1 MKKKWIRFFVLIFAM
16 CLFVV
21 ALGATKSP
29 EAKYT
34 IDTPY
39 EYPILPGTQ
48 EWIDLGDV
56 IARRA
61 ACQIPENI
69 LPQMTT
75 EALLQSV
82 LDYPFL
88 NDIYAFNTLEM
99 GYETVKRRFN
109 GLQEL
114 ESRPDYLDTLT
125 NYCLKSHSFEED
137 EKSLKDYLAEKIYL
151 VVSSELDSISPT
163 SDPCQIKT
171 ILTPNRSSVPVIVGR
186 TYGVKSGLLGG
197 YVFTENEMKKSLEVD
212 KLNFPTAILLRGAS
226 NQNLPAYNCLSYALY
241 SQSPNNNSWM
251 QDVAGYENGP
261 WTYFTDGSYDLIVRD
276 YPGYNKMNNI
286 YSPKGFAQIGDIFVY
301 GYNADVYPFGPHH
314 VGIVNSLKYQSG
326 VDQVVSKWGAGG
338 LWLHKWGDCPY
349 TEDTGKAYSI
359 WRCAVP

>member
-1 MKKKWIRFFVLIFAM
+1 MKKRWTRFWVLLFAM
-16 CLFVV
+16 CLLVIT
-21 ALGATKSP
+21 LGAAQSP

-56 IARRA
+56 ITRRE
-61 ACQIPENI
+61 ACQIPEDI
-69 LPQMTT
+69 LHDMTT
-75 EALLQSV
+75 DALLKTV

-125 NYCLKSHSFEED
+125 NYCLQSYSLEED
-137 EKSLKDYLAEKIYL
+137 EKSLKDYLAEKMYL
-151 VVSSELDSISPT
+151 VTSSKLDTISPI

-171 ILTPNRSSVPVIVGR
+171 ILTPQKSSVPVIVGR
-186 TYGVKSGLLGG
+186 TYGVKSGLLGWEV
-197 YVFTENEMKKSLEVD
+197 YTEKEMKESIEANKLE
-212 KLNFPTAILLRGAS
+212 FPNATLLRGAS

-251 QDVAGYENGP
+251 QYVVGYETGP

-276 YPGYNKMNNI
+276 YPDYKMDNL
-286 YSPKGFAQIGDIFVY
+286 YSPKGPAQIGDIFVY
-301 GYNADVYPFGPHH
+301 GVNADVYPLGPTH

-326 VDQVVSKWGAGG
+326 VDQVVSKWGATG
-338 LWLHKWGDCPY
+338 LWLHTWGDCPY
-349 TEDTGKAYSI
+349 TEDTGRAYSI
-359 WRCAVP
+359 WRRAVP